1 MNLGEII
8 KKFRDDNELSMDK
21 FAKMS
26 GLSKA
31 YISVLEKNKRPK
43 TEKPVTPSIPVIK
56 NVAEAMNMSFDELF
70 NMLEDNQIVSIA
82 LDDVI
87 KKITEVSVQ
96 LHTDRQI
103 KVYDYATEQLRE
115 QNNNNNVVDIN
126 DYIEEESEW
135 YEVKF
140 YGSVSAGT
148 GLYLDDEQVE
158 TISFGADMIPNGT
171 DFCLKVNGDSM
182 DPMFHDGDYVF
193 IKRETDFR
201 NGSIGVVIVNGDAYL
216 KKIYITPDSIKLV
229 SLNKKYKDITVTQDD
244 TLKYVGTVVF

>member
-1 MNLGEII
+1 MNILGQ
-8 KKFRDDNELSMDK
+8 
-21 FAKMS
+21 
-26 GLSKA
+26 
-31 YISVLEKNKRPK
+31 
-43 TEKPVTPSIPVIK
+43 T
-56 NVAEAMNMSFDELF
+56 
-70 NMLEDNQIVSIA
+70 
-82 LDDVI
+82 I
-87 KKITEVSVQ
+87 KKIRKRKGLTQKQLSELTGLKQNTISNHENGNRSIDEVDIHVYSSALGVSPKELFDSYKESSDNITEIYNQ
-96 LHTDRQI
+96 LNSDRQT
-103 KVYDYATEQLRE
+103 KVYDFATEQLRE
-115 QNNNNNVVDIN
+115 QNNNNKVVNIN

-158 TISFGADMIPNGT
+158 TISFGADMIPTGT

>member
-1 MNLGEII
+1 MNILGQTIREIR
-8 KKFRDDNELSMDK
+8 KRKGLTQKQLSELT
-21 FAKMS
+21 
-26 GLSKA
+26 GLKQNT
-31 YISVLEKNKRPK
+31 ISNHENGNRSIDEVDIHVYSNALGVSPK
-43 TEKPVTPSIPVIK
+43 
-56 NVAEAMNMSFDELF
+56 ELF
-70 NMLEDNQIVSIA
+70 DSYKESSDN
-82 LDDVI
+82 L
-87 KKITEVSVQ
+87 TEIYNQ
-96 LHTDRQI
+96 LNSERQT
-103 KVYDYATEQLRE
+103 KVYDFATEQLKE
-115 QNNNNNVVDIN
+115 QNKVVNIN

-158 TISFGADMIPNGT
+158 TISFGADMIPTGT

-216 KKIYITPDSIKLV
+216 KKLYVNEESITLV
-229 SLNKKYKDITVTQDD
+229 SLNKKYKDIIVSNED
-244 TLKYVGTVVF
+244 TIKYVGTVVF

>member
-1 MNLGEII
+1 MELKEYIGNQIKYYRKLNKMNQEELANQLNTTKQSISRYEKGIRKANQDI
-8 KKFRDDNELSMDK
+8 LFQLCDIFNVSIDDFFPTSDVNNQQL
-21 FAKMS
+21 
-26 GLSKA
+26 
-31 YISVLEKNKRPK
+31 
-43 TEKPVTPSIPVIK
+43 
-56 NVAEAMNMSFDELF
+56 DEL
-70 NMLEDNQIVSIA
+70 IA
-82 LDDVI
+82 TFKTLN
-87 KKITEVSVQ
+87 S
-96 LHTDRQI
+96 DRQI
-103 KVYDYATEQLRE
+103 KVYDFATEQLKE
-115 QNNNNNVVDIN
+115 QNNVVN
-126 DYIEEESEW
+126 MSDYIEEESDW

-216 KKIYITPDSIKLV
+216 KKIYITEDSIKLV

-244 TLKYVGTVVF
+244 NLKYVGTVVF

>member
-1 MNLGEII
+1 MNILGQ
-8 KKFRDDNELSMDK
+8 
-21 FAKMS
+21 
-26 GLSKA
+26 
-31 YISVLEKNKRPK
+31 
-43 TEKPVTPSIPVIK
+43 T
-56 NVAEAMNMSFDELF
+56 
-70 NMLEDNQIVSIA
+70 
-82 LDDVI
+82 I
-87 KKITEVSVQ
+87 KKIRKRKGLTQKQLSELTGLKQNTISNHENGNRSIDEVDIHVYSSALGVSPKELFDSYKESSDNITEIYNQ
-96 LHTDRQI
+96 LNSDRQT
-103 KVYDYATEQLRE
+103 KVYDFATEQLRE
-115 QNNNNNVVDIN
+115 QNNNNKVVDIN
-126 DYIEEESEW
+126 DYIEEETAW

-216 KKIYITPDSIKLV
+216 KKIYITEDSIKLV
-229 SLNKKYKDITVTQDD
+229 SLNKKYKDIIVSEDD

>member
-43 TEKPVTPSIPVIK
+43 TGKPVTPSIPVIK

-70 NMLEDNQIVSIA
+70 NMLEDNQIVSIG

-103 KVYDYATEQLRE
+103 KVYDFATEQLRE
-115 QNNNNNVVDIN
+115 QNNNVVNFN
-126 DYIEEESEW
+126 DYIEEETTW

-140 YGSVSAGT
+140 YGSISAGT

-158 TISFGADMIPNGT
+158 TINFGADMVPSGT

-182 DPMFHDGDYVF
+182 EPMFHDGDYVF

-201 NGSIGVVIVNGDAYL
+201 NGTIGAVIVNGEAYL
-216 KKIYITPDSIKLV
+216 KKIYITDNSIRLV
-229 SLNKKYKDITVTQDD
+229 SLNKKYKDITVSEDD
-244 TLKYVGTVVF
+244 NLKYVGTVVF

>member
-1 MNLGEII
+1 MNILGQTIREIR
-8 KKFRDDNELSMDK
+8 KRKGLTQKQLSELT
-21 FAKMS
+21 
-26 GLSKA
+26 GLKQNT
-31 YISVLEKNKRPK
+31 ISNHENGNRSIDEVDIHVYSNALGVSPK
-43 TEKPVTPSIPVIK
+43 
-56 NVAEAMNMSFDELF
+56 ELF
-70 NMLEDNQIVSIA
+70 DSYKESSDN
-82 LDDVI
+82 L
-87 KKITEVSVQ
+87 TEIYNQ
-96 LHTDRQI
+96 LNSDRQT
-103 KVYDYATEQLRE
+103 KVYDFATEQLKE
-115 QNNNNNVVDIN
+115 QNKVVNINN
-126 DYIEEESEW
+126 YIEEESDW

-148 GLYLDDEQVE
+148 GLQLDDEQVE
-158 TISFGADMIPNGT
+158 TISFGADMIPTGT

>member
-8 KKFRDDNELSMDK
+8 KNFRDENELSMEK
-21 FAKMS
+21 FAKMAS
-26 GLSKA
+26 VSKA

-43 TEKPVTPSIPVIK
+43 TGKPVTPSIPVIK

-70 NMLEDNQIVSIA
+70 NMLEDNQIVSIGS
-82 LDDVI
+82 DDVI
-87 KKITEVSVQ
+87 KKITDVSVQ

-103 KVYDYATEQLRE
+103 KVYDYATEQLNE
-115 QNNNNNVVDIN
+115 QNNVVNIN
-126 DYIEEESEW
+126 DYIQEETDW

-140 YGSVSAGT
+140 YGSISAGT

-158 TISFGADMIPNGT
+158 TINFSSNMVPKGT

-182 DPMFHDGDYVF
+182 ESAFHDGDYVF

-201 NGSIGVVIVNGDAYL
+201 NGTMGAVIVNGEAYL
-216 KKIYITPDSIKLV
+216 KKLYITDDSIKLV
-229 SLNKKYKDITVTQDD
+229 SLNKKYKDITVSD
-244 TLKYVGTVVF
+244 TDNFKYVGTVVF

>member
-1 MNLGEII
+1 MRTNSEIVDIIIDLCNQKGWSLSEFARKLDLPKSSISRYFNKSRQLPINKINLFSDVLGVSSEYLLGIQTI
-8 KKFRDDNELSMDK
+8 ASDRNKTQNELLDVYNK
-21 FAKMS
+21 
-26 GLSKA
+26 
-31 YISVLEKNKRPK
+31 LETKRK
-43 TEKPVTPSIPVIK
+43 T
-56 NVAEAMNMSFDELF
+56 
-70 NMLEDNQIVSIA
+70 
-82 LDDVI
+82 
-87 KKITEVSVQ
+87 
-96 LHTDRQI
+96 
-103 KVYDYATEQLRE
+103 KVYNFATEQLQE
-115 QNNNNNVVDIN
+115 QNNNVVNIN
-126 DYIEEESEW
+126 DYIEEESDW

-244 TLKYVGTVVF
+244 SLKYVGTVVF

>member
-1 MNLGEII
+1 MNILGQTIREIR
-8 KKFRDDNELSMDK
+8 KRKGLTQKQLSELT
-21 FAKMS
+21 
-26 GLSKA
+26 GLKQNT
-31 YISVLEKNKRPK
+31 ISNHENGNRSIDEVDIHVYSNALGVSPK
-43 TEKPVTPSIPVIK
+43 
-56 NVAEAMNMSFDELF
+56 ELF
-70 NMLEDNQIVSIA
+70 DSYKESSDN
-82 LDDVI
+82 L
-87 KKITEVSVQ
+87 TEIYNQ
-96 LHTDRQI
+96 LNSDRQA
-103 KVYDYATEQLRE
+103 KVYDFATEQLKE
-115 QNNNNNVVDIN
+115 QNKVVNFN

-135 YEVKF
+135 YEVKS

-244 TLKYVGTVVF
+244 SLKYVGTVVF

>member
-26 GLSKA
+26 NLSKA

-43 TEKPVTPSIPVIK
+43 TGKPVTPSIPVIK

-70 NMLEDNQIVSIA
+70 NMLEDNQIISIST
-82 LDDVI
+82 DDII
-87 KKITEVSVQ
+87 KRINEVSMQ
-96 LHTDRQI
+96 LYSERRI
-103 KVYDYATEQLRE
+103 KVYDYATEQINE
-115 QNNNNNVVDIN
+115 QNNVVN
-126 DYIEEESEW
+126 MSDYIQEETEW
-135 YEVKF
+135 YKVKF

-158 TISFGADMIPNGT
+158 TISFGVDMVPSGT

-182 DPMFHDGDYVF
+182 EPMFHNGDYIF
-193 IKRETDFR
+193 INRETEFR
-201 NGSIGVVIVNGDAYL
+201 NGTIGAVIVNDEAYL
-216 KKIYITPDSIKLV
+216 KKLYITDNSIKLV
-229 SLNKKYKDITVTQDD
+229 SLNKKYKDITITD
-244 TLKYVGTVVF
+244 TDNFKYVGTVVF

>member
-1 MNLGEII
+1 MNILG
-8 KKFRDDNELSMDK
+8 
-21 FAKMS
+21 
-26 GLSKA
+26 
-31 YISVLEKNKRPK
+31 K
-43 TEKPVTPSIPVIK
+43 T
-56 NVAEAMNMSFDELF
+56 
-70 NMLEDNQIVSIA
+70 
-82 LDDVI
+82 I
-87 KKITEVSVQ
+87 KKIRISRGLTQVQ
-96 LHTDRQI
+96 LSKLTGLRQNTISNHENGNRSLDEVDINIYAQALGVSPKELFEAYKDDTNNITTIYNQLNSDRQT
-103 KVYDYATEQLRE
+103 KVYDFATEQLRE
-115 QNNNNNVVDIN
+115 QNNNVVNIN
-126 DYIEEESEW
+126 DYIEEESDW

-158 TISFGADMIPNGT
+158 TISFGADMIPTGT

>member
-1 MNLGEII
+1 MNILGQ
-8 KKFRDDNELSMDK
+8 
-21 FAKMS
+21 
-26 GLSKA
+26 
-31 YISVLEKNKRPK
+31 
-43 TEKPVTPSIPVIK
+43 T
-56 NVAEAMNMSFDELF
+56 
-70 NMLEDNQIVSIA
+70 
-82 LDDVI
+82 I
-87 KKITEVSVQ
+87 KKIRKRKGLTQKQLSELTGLKQNTISNHENGNRSIDEVDIHVYSSALGVSPKELFDSYKESSDNITEIYNQ
-96 LHTDRQI
+96 LNSDRQT
-103 KVYDYATEQLRE
+103 KVYDFATEQLRE

-126 DYIEEESEW
+126 DYIEEESKW

>member
-43 TEKPVTPSIPVIK
+43 TGKPVTPSIPVIK

-70 NMLEDNQIVSIA
+70 NMLEDNQIVSIG

-87 KKITEVSVQ
+87 KKITEISVQ
-96 LHTDRQI
+96 LHTDRQV
-103 KVYDYATEQLRE
+103 KVYDFATEQLKE
-115 QNNNNNVVDIN
+115 QNKVVNFN
-126 DYIEEESEW
+126 DYIEEETDW

-140 YGSVSAGT
+140 YGSISAGT

-158 TISFGADMIPNGT
+158 TINFSSNMVPNGT

-182 DPMFHDGDYVF
+182 EPMFNNGDYVF

-201 NGSIGVVIVNGDAYL
+201 NGTIGAVIVNGEAYL
-216 KKIYITPDSIKLV
+216 KKIYITDNSIRLV
-229 SLNKKYKDITVTQDD
+229 SLNKKYKDIIVSEDD

>member
-26 GLSKA
+26 SVSKA

-43 TEKPVTPSIPVIK
+43 TGKPVTPSIPVIK
-56 NVAEAMNMSFDELF
+56 NIAEAMNMSFDELF
-70 NMLEDNQIVSIA
+70 NMLEDNQIVSIG

-87 KKITEVSVQ
+87 KKITDVSVQ
-96 LHTDRQI
+96 LHTNRQI
-103 KVYDYATEQLRE
+103 KVYDYATEQLNE
-115 QNNNNNVVDIN
+115 QNNVVN
-126 DYIEEESEW
+126 MSDYIQEETEW

-158 TISFGADMIPNGT
+158 TISFGADMVPVST

-182 DPMFHDGDYVF
+182 EPTFHNGDYVF
-193 IKRETDFR
+193 IKRETEFR
-201 NGSIGVVIVNGDAYL
+201 NGTIGAVIVNGEAYL
-216 KKIYITPDSIKLV
+216 KKLYITEDSIKLV
-229 SLNKKYKDITVTQDD
+229 SLNKKYQDITVTD
-244 TLKYVGTVVF
+244 TDNFKYVGTVVF

>member
-1 MNLGEII
+1 MKNNFFASNLKYLRI
-8 KKFRDDNELSMDK
+8 KKGLEQKDISNFLGLKSPTSVTNWEKGTNLARAGHLSDLASFFGVTLHDLVKTDLSSVDNTTDITTI
-21 FAKMS
+21 
-26 GLSKA
+26 
-31 YISVLEKNKRPK
+31 Y
-43 TEKPVTPSIPVIK
+43 
-56 NVAEAMNMSFDELF
+56 
-70 NMLEDNQIVSIA
+70 NQLNSN
-82 LDDVI
+82 
-87 KKITEVSVQ
+87 
-96 LHTDRQI
+96 RQT
-103 KVYDYATEQLRE
+103 KVYDFATEQLKE
-115 QNNNNNVVDIN
+115 QNKVLNIN
-126 DYIEEESEW
+126 DYIEEESDW

-158 TISFGADMIPNGT
+158 TISFGADMIPTGT

-216 KKIYITPDSIKLV
+216 KKIYITEDSIKLV

-244 TLKYVGTVVF
+244 TLKYIGTVVF

>member
-1 MNLGEII
+1 MNILGQ
-8 KKFRDDNELSMDK
+8 
-21 FAKMS
+21 
-26 GLSKA
+26 
-31 YISVLEKNKRPK
+31 
-43 TEKPVTPSIPVIK
+43 T
-56 NVAEAMNMSFDELF
+56 
-70 NMLEDNQIVSIA
+70 
-82 LDDVI
+82 I
-87 KKITEVSVQ
+87 KKIRKRKGLTQKQLSELTGLKQNTISNHENGNRSIDEVDIHVYSSALGVSPKELFDSYKESSDNITEIYNQ
-96 LHTDRQI
+96 LNSDRQA

-115 QNNNNNVVDIN
+115 QNNNNNVVNFN

-216 KKIYITPDSIKLV
+216 KKIYITEDSIKLV